1 MLASIFSMLLE
12 LTAMLSHQQAP
23 GTGGGVAPVPPPAL
37 ASAPAVPPA
46 AAPATQ
52 PATTPSA
59 TQPAAAPPAGFLAG
73 PKADVPAEH
82 RPTLVERNFDGTLV
96 RLDMDPDMAAVL
108 RLPLSEAA
116 RAQVEELVTD
126 RLRWTDRFV
135 RDHYRQI
142 IEVRTAIADGQRPNP
157 QMAER
162 LLQPVR
168 AHERFTAVAQ
178 VALTAKEVATARAMA
193 TEYRDALRAELR
205 KAAPDASEAQI
216 DARLEIEEFGRM
228 VAQSIQ
234 RRADAANARLRE
246 VSETLELTPEQTERV
261 RAIFMEYAVGAIQ
274 GSRPEKLSLREW
286 NVVLRQLD
294 EVLTEEQGK
303 KLRALLA
310 QRAER

>member
-1 MLASIFSMLLE
+1 M
-12 LTAMLSHQQAP
+12 
-23 GTGGGVAPVPPPAL
+23 
-37 ASAPAVPPA
+37 
-46 AAPATQ
+46 
-52 PATTPSA
+52 
-59 TQPAAAPPAGFLAG
+59 
-73 PKADVPAEH
+73 PAER

-96 RLDMDPDMAAVL
+96 RLEMEPDMAAVL
-108 RLPLSEAA
+108 RLPLSQAA
-116 RAQVEELVTD
+116 RAQVEELVSD
-126 RLRWTDRFV
+126 RIRWTDRYT

-142 IEVRTAIADGQRPNP
+142 IEVRTALAEQQRPDAK
-157 QMAER
+157 MVER

-168 AHERFTAVAQ
+168 QRERFTAVAQ
-178 VALTAKEVATARAMA
+178 VALTAKEVDTARAMA
-193 TEYRDALRAELR
+193 TEYRDAVRAELR
-205 KAAPDASEAQI
+205 KAAPDATDLQI
-216 DARLEIEEFGRM
+216 EARLELEEFGRM

-246 VSETLELTPEQTERV
+246 VAQTLELTPEQTERV

-274 GSRPEKLSLREW
+274 GSRPDRLSVREW

>member
-12 LTAMLSHQQAP
+12 LTAMLSHQSPAS
-23 GTGGGVAPVPPPAL
+23 GGANG
-37 ASAPAVPPA
+37 APAAPAPAAPPPA
-46 AAPATQ
+46 AAAPASE
-52 PATTPSA
+52 PA
-59 TQPAAAPPAGFLAG
+59 PAAAPPAGFLAG

-96 RLDMDPDMAAVL
+96 RLEMEPDMAAVL
-108 RLPLSEAA
+108 RLPLSDTA
-116 RAQVEELVTD
+116 RAQVDQLVND
-126 RLRWTDRFV
+126 RIRWIDRYT
-135 RDHYRQI
+135 REHYRQI
-142 IEVRTAIADGQRPNP
+142 IDVRTALADQQRPDP
-157 QMAER
+157 KMVER

-168 AHERFTAVAQ
+168 ERERFTAVAQ
-178 VALTAKEVATARAMA
+178 VALTAKEVDTARAMA
-193 TEYRDALRAELR
+193 TEYRDAIRAEMR
-205 KAAPDASEAQI
+205 KAAPDATDMQI
-216 DARLEIEEFGRM
+216 EARLELEEFGRM

-246 VSETLELTPEQTERV
+246 VAETLDLSPEQTERV

-274 GSRPEKLSLREW
+274 GSRPERPSLREW

-294 EVLTEEQGK
+294 EVLTDEQGK